1 MTVQRIAWPPPF
13 LAKLRQMRRLEEER
27 ARTNPFL
34 AQALENEKTEGHR
47 IAVIART
54 TALGL
59 IALVLPFLNPTISVL
74 YAEALLLAF
83 IAIGWAQLSFA
94 RVGHSRVE
102 LGLIFAD
109 LALLTFVCVT
119 PNPLLNEEIPSAF
132 VYRFDGFIAFFVI
145 LAVGTL
151 AYSWRTVWVMGVS
164 GSLLWLVGLLG
175 VLYFGHR
182 IPELSEASAAAFS
195 DYPLIGEMLDP
206 NNAEPT
212 VRVWEM
218 LVFAIVAGILTLKG
232 WRSNQLL
239 LRQAEVAAER
249 ANLSRYFP
257 KNLVDELASSEH
269 DVGAVRSQE
278 IAVLFTDIVGFTEVA
293 EHNPPKKVMA
303 LLRSYHAIV
312 EGAIFEN
319 GGTLDKYLGDGVMA
333 TFGTPDTGPEDAAN
347 AVKAA
352 RQLLVDMDQF
362 RRECTAL
369 VDVELQVSVGVHFGP
384 VIVGDIGPP
393 RRLEFAVVGDT
404 VNVASRLEAA
414 TRELDCRCVVSDALV
429 QKVKTSGASNLSF
442 LDDFTARKN
451 VQLRGRRVA
460 VDIWI
465 A

>member
-1 MTVQRIAWPPPF
+1 MTAQRIAWPPPF
-13 LAKLRQMRRLEEER
+13 LARLRQMRRVEEER

-34 AQALENEKTEGHR
+34 AQALENEKREGHR

-54 TALGL
+54 VALGL
-59 IALVLPFLNPTISVL
+59 IAVVLPFLNPTISVL
-74 YAEALLLAF
+74 YSEAVLLAF
-83 IAIGWAQLSFA
+83 IAIGWAQLRFA
-94 RVGHSRVE
+94 RVGLSRVE

-119 PNPLLNEEIPSAF
+119 PNPLLNEELPSAF
-132 VYRFDGFIAFFVI
+132 VYRFDGFIAFFVF

-151 AYSWRTVWVMGVS
+151 AYSWRTVWMIGVC

-175 VLYFGHR
+175 VLYFGR
-182 IPELSEASAAAFS
+182 NMPQLSEAAATAFS
-195 DYPLIGEMLDP
+195 SYPLIADMLDP
-206 NNAEPT
+206 NNPQPA

-218 LVFAIVAGILTLKG
+218 LVFAIVAGILTLKA
-232 WRSNQLL
+232 WRSKQLL
-239 LRQAEVAAER
+239 LQQAEVAAQR

-278 IAVLFTDIVGFTEVA
+278 VAVLFTDIVGFTEIA
-293 EHNPPKKVMA
+293 EHNPPEKVMG
-303 LLRSYHAIV
+303 LLRRYHAVV

-333 TFGTPDTGPEDAAN
+333 TFGTPHAGPDDAAN
-347 AVKAA
+347 AMKAA
-352 RQLLVDMDQF
+352 TQLLADMDQF
-362 RRECTAL
+362 RREWTAL
-369 VDVELQVSVGVHFGP
+369 LDVELQVSVGVHFGP
-384 VIVGDIGPP
+384 VIIGDIGPP

-414 TRELDCRCVVSDALV
+414 SRELDCRCVASDALV
-429 QKVKTSGASNLSF
+429 QKVKTSGSSDLSL
-442 LDDFTARKN
+442 LDGFAAREN

-460 VDIWI
+460 IDIWI